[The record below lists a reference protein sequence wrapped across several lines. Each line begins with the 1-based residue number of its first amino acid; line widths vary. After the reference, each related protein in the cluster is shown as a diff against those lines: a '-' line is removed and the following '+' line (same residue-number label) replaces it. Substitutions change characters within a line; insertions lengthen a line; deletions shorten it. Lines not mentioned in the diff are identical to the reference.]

1 MFHVVAP
8 AAQTPGDKLSK
19 VDTLINY
26 FKPRYLSLY
35 LRIPRQSV
43 AIDERVVKSSHNSGI
58 R

>member
-8 AAQTPGDKLSK
+8 AAQTPGDKLRK

-26 FKPRYLSLY
+26 FKSRYLSLY
-35 LRIPRQSV
+35 LPRQSV